1 MPRSLITTL
10 RRVASLRMN
19 RAAHVTTGP
28 AARNAPRRSRRRIAI
43 GGGVLVGICAVVL
56 LVGYRELGSR
66 PFLAVELTQMANDDR
81 AARRALADFGPV
93 QVGRELS
100 DEHTAA
106 IERTEE
112 LDRRHADRLKEIIDD
127 HGWPGRSLVG
137 RSGAH
142 AAWLIAQHATHDPA
156 FQRRVLGLMA
166 GRSDVDQGEVAKL
179 VDRLRAW
186 TGQDQI
192 YGTQWTCRDGRLE
205 LVTKLED
212 PGSVDALRA
221 SVGLETLEED
231 RERILRRDGPCP
243 PT

>member
-1 MPRSLITTL
+1 M
-10 RRVASLRMN
+10 V
-19 RAAHVTTGP
+19 
-28 AARNAPRRSRRRIAI
+28 
-43 GGGVLVGICAVVL
+43 GVCALVL

-66 PFLAVELTQMANDDR
+66 PFLALKLTQMANDDR

-93 QVGRELS
+93 QAGQELS

-137 RSGAH
+137 RSGSH
-142 AAWLIAQHATHDPA
+142 AAWLIAQHATHDPE
-156 FQRRVLGLMA
+156 FQGRVLRLMA

-179 VDRLRAW
+179 VDRLRAG
-186 TGQDQI
+186 TGRDQI

-212 PGSVDALRA
+212 PESVDALRT

-231 RERILRRDGPCP
+231 CERILRRDGPCP
-243 PT
+243 RT